1 VLLIRPDHLVDDI
14 DIYKL
19 VIFIYFR
26 ILITWNIVLLKYF
39 RFILY
44 LNMFS

>member
-1 VLLIRPDHLVDDI
+1 VLLMRPDHLVDDI
-14 DIYKL
+14 DIDKL
-19 VIFIYFR
+19 VMFIYFR